1 MKGSELIQ
9 HESLN
14 ENDYKKVVESEEFQS
29 LLRTKKKF
37 IVPISIFFFCF
48 YLALPLLTSYT
59 KILHTP
65 AIGSITWA
73 WLFAFAQ
80 FIMTWG
86 LCILYSKKAVS
97 FDEKSDKILQKL
109 EQGGSHK

>member
-1 MKGSELIQ
+1 MGGNQSIQ
-9 HESLN
+9 RVGEN
-14 ENDYKKVVESEEFQS
+14 ETDYKKVVESEEFQS

-59 KILHTP
+59 KILTKP

-80 FIMTWG
+80 FIMTWV

-97 FDEKSDKILQKL
+97 FDEKSDKILEKL
-109 EQGGSHK
+109 EKGGVYK